1 MFLQQNTQ
9 IFSELIKLGI
19 LFFCGSILAC
29 IIYYLSIKLTINNP
43 DSSKSSTYEC
53 GFEPYEDAR
62 NIFDVRFYLIAIL
75 FLIFDLESI
84 YFYPWTVVLSLLNE
98 QGFWLMLD
106 FAVELLVG
114 YVYAW
119 RIEALNWM

>member
-19 LFFCGSILAC
+19 LFFSSLVLAC
-29 IIYYLSIKLTINNP
+29 IIYYLSINLAIKNP

-84 YFYPWTVVLSLLNE
+84 YFYPWTTVLSLLNE